1 MIRRARFKVNMWGW
15 HSIKQAGFT
24 VVELIVVIA
33 VIGILSTVVIA
44 SYGAWELSVADT
56 SVKADLD
63 AVKTSMA
70 DYRNFNSGYPAAIP
84 ATFTPS
90 EHSQIQYISGDGQ
103 TYCVRGTS
111 NRETSVVWYLRTTG
125 TESSVSKTAC

>member
-1 MIRRARFKVNMWGW
+1 MRGW
-15 HSIKQAGFT
+15 QRIKRTGFT
-24 VVELIVVIA
+24 IVELIVVIA

-70 DYRNFNSGYPAAIP
+70 DYRNFNSGYPTAIP
-84 ATFTPS
+84 TTFTPS
-90 EHSQIQYISGDGQ
+90 EHSQIQYMGGDGQ
-103 TYCVRGTS
+103 TYCVRGSST
-111 NRETSVVWYLRTTG
+111 RETSVIWYLKTTG